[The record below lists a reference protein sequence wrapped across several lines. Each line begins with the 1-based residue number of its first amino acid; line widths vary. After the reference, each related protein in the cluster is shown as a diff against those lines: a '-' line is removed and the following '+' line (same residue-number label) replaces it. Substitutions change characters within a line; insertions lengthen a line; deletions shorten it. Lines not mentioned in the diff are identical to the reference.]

1 MKKSILMLVAGLASV
16 ALVGCGQKSSEAE
29 IAVVTDVGQLRD
41 GGFNQGTY

>member
-29 IAVVTDVGQLRD
+29 IAAFKDSTFPSIGILI
-41 GGFNQGTY
+41 